1 MSLPQ
6 TDTLLEVSQASKRY
20 RKTYALNKVSFALD
34 SGGIYGLLGP
44 NGSGKTTCLHLITG
58 LIQPTQGAITLNGI
72 AVQDKRSR
80 ALIGFAP
87 DDLPLPASLTGG
99 EYLDLHDRL
108 RGRDDSD
115 RARALACALGIKG
128 DLHRQISEYSH
139 GMKRKIQ
146 IVAAAM
152 HRPELLILDE
162 PFRGLD
168 PDAAFVLRDLMQ
180 TFTASGRTILIATH
194 DMLRAERDCRTVLIL
209 HKGHLVDSGAPEN
222 LHAKHGVRDM
232 ETVFLKATGVIEGRQ
247 ERLETIESAFTSK

>member
-1 MSLPQ
+1 MLSQPSA
-6 TDTLLEVSQASKRY
+6 LLQVARVSKRY
-20 RKTYALNKVSFALD
+20 RKTLALHEVSFDLA

-58 LIQPTQGAITLNGI
+58 LIQPTRGTITLGGI

-80 ALIGFAP
+80 FLLGFAP
-87 DDLPLPASLTGG
+87 DDLPLPASLTGR

-108 RGRDDSD
+108 RGRDDRH
-115 RARALACALGIKG
+115 RAQALAAALGIDD

-146 IVAAAM
+146 IIAAAM

-168 PDAAFVLRDLMQ
+168 PDSAFVLRDLMES
-180 TFTASGRTILIATH
+180 FTASGRTILIATH
-194 DMLRAERDCRTVLIL
+194 DMLRAERDCRTVFIL
-209 HKGHLVDSGAPEN
+209 HKGELLDSGPPVGLRKKYGAS
-222 LHAKHGVRDM
+222 DM
-232 ETVFLKATGVIEGRQ
+232 ETVFLEATGVIGGRQ
-247 ERLETIESAFTSK
+247 DRLDMIGSIFAHE